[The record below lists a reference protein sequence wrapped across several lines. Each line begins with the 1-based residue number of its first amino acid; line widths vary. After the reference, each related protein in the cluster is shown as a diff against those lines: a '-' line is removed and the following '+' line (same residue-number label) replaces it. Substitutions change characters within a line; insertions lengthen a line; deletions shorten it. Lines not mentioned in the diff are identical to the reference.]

1 MMLACCA
8 RGVCFAEELETAMN
22 GTHGSVIAR
31 LMEILHALELG
42 SGPTLI
48 EFIKA
53 RNWQAVDAKTR
64 LVILHE
70 LNRTITGLR
79 TRNGLEPFNDPLW
92 DERENVFRT
101 IKAILFSL
109 QAAPTGAHAG
119 HMTTTTTTTS

>member
-1 MMLACCA
+1 
-8 RGVCFAEELETAMN
+8 MN